1 MNVVLLRDKK
11 VPPGTYTSCI
21 LTLFYLDYLTVF
33 FNLQTPNDL
42 ILKKL
47 DRKDVSTVIILNK
60 SQAATKTLQIKTK
73 HIHRLRYY
81 ALGIFCV
88 LALLVFTI
96 VVQQRSNTRHELEKQ
111 VLLSQIKNLKG
122 QIPESLRRAGEEH
135 EAQSYIQ
142 SIEVKLKKINDYLKK
157 RGLKGF
163 STASVG
169 GAGNADADLSDKD
182 VYMAYDS
189 YLNRVVTA
197 VAFTPMGYPRISSLT
212 SRFGYRSDPF
222 SGSRAEYHPGID
234 FKGHYGDVV
243 KCTAN
248 GTVVSAGWA
257 GGYGNC
263 VRVKHNNGYETVY
276 GHLSRITVKAGQKV
290 SVGDKVGAVGS
301 TGRSTGAHLHYE
313 VRQNGKPVNPT
324 KFLTLNN

>member
-1 MNVVLLRDKK
+1 MQTLNVLR
-11 VPPGTYTSCI
+11 
-21 LTLFYLDYLTVF
+21 
-33 FNLQTPNDL
+33 
-42 ILKKL
+42 LKKL
-47 DRKDVSTVIILNK
+47 DPKDVSTVIILNK
-60 SQAATKTLQIKTK
+60 SEAGTKTLQIKTK
-73 HIHRLRYY
+73 HINRLKYY
-81 ALGIFCV
+81 TLGMFSV
-88 LALLVFTI
+88 LALLVLTI
-96 VVQQRSNTRHELEKQ
+96 VVQQQNNTRHELEKQ
-111 VLLSQIKNLKG
+111 LLLSQIKSLKG
-122 QIPESLRRAGEEH
+122 QIPESLKRTEDDH
-135 EAQSYIQ
+135 EAQTYVQ
-142 SIEVKLKKINDYLKK
+142 AIEGKLQKINDYLRK

-169 GAGNADADLSDKD
+169 GKGDNSDADLSDKD
-182 VYMAYDS
+182 VYMAYDN

-222 SGSRAEYHPGID
+222 SGERAEYHPGID
-234 FKGHYGDVV
+234 FKGHYGDAV

-248 GTVVSAGWA
+248 GRVVSAGWA

-263 VRVKHNNGYETVY
+263 VRVKHNNGFETVY
-276 GHLSRITVKAGQKV
+276 GHLSRITVKVGQTV
-290 SVGDKVGAVGS
+290 NVGDKVGQVGS

>member
-1 MNVVLLRDKK
+1 LK
-11 VPPGTYTSCI
+11 GFS
-21 LTLFYLDYLTVF
+21 
-33 FNLQTPNDL
+33 NLQTLNDL
-42 ILKKL
+42 RLKKL
-47 DRKDVSTVIILNK
+47 DPKDVSTVIILNK
-60 SQAATKTLQIKTK
+60 SDAATKTLQIKTK

-81 ALGIFCV
+81 ALGMFCV

-96 VVQQRSNTRHELEKQ
+96 VVQQQNNTRQELEKQ
-111 VLLSQIKNLKG
+111 VLLSQIKSLKG
-122 QIPESLRRAGEEH
+122 QIPENLKRAGEEH
-135 EAQSYIQ
+135 EAETYVQA
-142 SIEVKLKKINDYLKK
+142 IEGKLKKINEYLRK

-169 GAGNADADLSDKD
+169 GAGGNADEEMSDKD

-189 YLNRVVTA
+189 YLTKVVTA

-222 SGSRAEYHPGID
+222 SSSRAEYHPGID
-234 FKGHYGDVV
+234 FKGNYGDAV

-248 GTVVSAGWA
+248 GRVVSAGWA

-263 VRVKHNNGYETVY
+263 VRVKHNNGFETVY
-276 GHLSRITVKAGQKV
+276 GHLSRITVKVGQTV
-290 SVGDKVGAVGS
+290 TVGDKVGQIGS

-324 KFLTLNN
+324 RFLTLNN

>member
-1 MNVVLLRDKK
+1 MK
-11 VPPGTYTSCI
+11 
-21 LTLFYLDYLTVF
+21 
-33 FNLQTPNDL
+33 
-42 ILKKL
+42 LKPH
-47 DRKDVSTVIILNK
+47 DVSTVIILNK
-60 SQAATKTLQIKTK
+60 SEAATKTLQIKTK

-81 ALGIFCV
+81 ALGLFSV

-96 VVQQRSNTRHELEKQ
+96 VAMQQRSTRQELEKQ
-111 VLLSQIKNLKG
+111 QLLSQIKNLKG
-122 QIPESLRRAGEEH
+122 QIPESLKRAEDEH
-135 EAQSYIQ
+135 AAQTYIQ
-142 SIEVKLKKINDYLKK
+142 AIEGKLKKINEYLRK

-169 GAGNADADLSDKD
+169 GPGNNDASLPDKD

-189 YLNRVVTA
+189 YLNSVVNA

-222 SGSRAEYHPGID
+222 SSSRAEYHPGID
-234 FKGHYGDVV
+234 FKGRYGDVV

-248 GTVVSAGWA
+248 GRVVSAGWS

-263 VRVKHNNGYETVY
+263 VRVKHNNGFETLY
-276 GHLSRITVKAGQKV
+276 GHLSRITVKVGQKV
-290 SVGDKVGAVGS
+290 NVGDKVGAVGS

-313 VRQNGKPVNPT
+313 VRQNGRPVNPT

>member
-1 MNVVLLRDKK
+1 MPKGVKKLHPGRQIFSTVL
-11 VPPGTYTSCI
+11 TIFC
-21 LTLFYLDYLTVF
+21 LDYLKGF
-33 FNLQTPNDL
+33 YNLQILSDL
-42 ILKKL
+42 RLKKL
-47 DRKDVSTVIILNK
+47 DPQDVSTVIILNK
-60 SQAATKTLQIKTK
+60 SEAGTKTLQIKTK

-81 ALGIFCV
+81 TLGLVSV
-88 LALLVFTI
+88 LALLVLTI
-96 VVQQRSNTRHELEKQ
+96 VVQQQNNTRHELEKQ
-111 VLLSQIKNLKG
+111 QLLSQIKNLKG
-122 QIPESLRRAGEEH
+122 QIPESLKRAVEEH
-135 EAQSYIQ
+135 QAQSYIQ
-142 SIEVKLKKINDYLKK
+142 AIEGKLKKINDYLKK

-163 STASVG
+163 ATKSVG
-169 GAGNADADLSDKD
+169 GDGNADANLSDKE

-189 YLNRVVTA
+189 YLNSVVTA

-222 SGSRAEYHPGID
+222 SSSRAEYHPGID
-234 FKGHYGDVV
+234 FKGSYGDAV

-248 GTVVSAGWA
+248 GRVVSAGWA

-263 VRVKHNNGYETVY
+263 VRVKHNNGFETVY
-276 GHLSRITVKAGQKV
+276 GHLSRITVKVGQKV
-290 SVGDKVGAVGS
+290 NVGDKVGQVGS

>member
-1 MNVVLLRDKK
+1 LE
-11 VPPGTYTSCI
+11 GFS
-21 LTLFYLDYLTVF
+21 
-33 FNLQTPNDL
+33 NLQILFICD
-42 ILKKL
+42 LKKL
-47 DRKDVSTVIILNK
+47 APQDVSTVIILNK
-60 SQAATKTLQIKTK
+60 SEAATKTLQIKTK

-81 ALGIFCV
+81 ALGMFSV
-88 LALLVFTI
+88 LALLVLTI
-96 VVQQRSNTRHELEKQ
+96 VVQQQNNTQHELEKQ
-111 VLLSQIKNLKG
+111 QLLSQIKSLKG
-122 QIPESLRRAGEEH
+122 QIPQSLKKADDDH
-135 EAQSYIQ
+135 AAQSYVQ
-142 SIEVKLKKINDYLKK
+142 AIEGKLKTINEYLRK

-163 STASVG
+163 STVSVG
-169 GAGNADADLSDKD
+169 GDGNTDAELSDKD
-182 VYMAYDS
+182 VYMAYDN

-222 SGSRAEYHPGID
+222 SSERAEYHPGID
-234 FKGHYGDVV
+234 FKGNYGDAV

-248 GTVVSAGWA
+248 GQVVSAGWS

-263 VRVKHNNGYETVY
+263 VRIKHNNGFETVY

-290 SVGDKVGAVGS
+290 SVGDKVGQVGS